1 MFKERTAGSR
11 MPATLE
17 LSHRI
22 LLVEDD
28 VDERQAIKCGFEM
41 EGAEVTAAADG
52 WEALHALRNGARPC
66 VIVLDLGLPG
76 MDGREVRRRQLK
88 WPQMARIPVI
98 VLSGHPELEAATR
111 AMDAR
116 AVLAKPVRL
125 GHLVR
130 AVDEYCSDADAEVGP
145 LRLRLMRTHAWPSAS
160 VRRR

>member
-1 MFKERTAGSR
+1 MFNERVDGSR
-11 MPATLE
+11 MPATRE

-41 EGAEVTAAADG
+41 EGAEVISAADG
-52 WEALHALRNGARPC
+52 WQALHALRNGVRPC
-66 VIVLDLGLPG
+66 VIVLDLSLPG
-76 MDGREVRRRQLK
+76 MDGGEFRRRQLL

-111 AMDAR
+111 AMEAC
-116 AVLAKPVRL
+116 AVFAKPVHLGRL
-125 GHLVR
+125 VH
-130 AVDEYCSDADAEVGP
+130 AVDEFCSDADPEVGA